1 MKPFLRAPLFPFV
14 FVVIFVVGTCG
25 LALAAG
31 PDSHSNNLRGHEFK
45 GVVNAIESHYGVHH
59 MRIPFLGLA
68 VSLGG
73 RAEGVSG
80 MKLAVFED
88 FHAASAGMFSA
99 GANRTDDLRNVVEH
113 SLGADWQ
120 LFVRTRNED
129 DSDDTL
135 IYVNLGDGNL
145 QMMIV
150 AVEPDEAT
158 VVQMNLTERALKKWM
173 DEPGES
179 ADQQSGHH
187 RRLAQD

>member
-1 MKPFLRAPLFPFV
+1 VKPLLRAILSAFL
-14 FVVIFVVGTCG
+14 FVVCACG
-25 LALAAG
+25 LALAGG
-31 PDSHSNNLRGHEFK
+31 PDSHGNDFRGHEFK

-88 FHAASAGMFSA
+88 FHSASAGMSSSRA
-99 GANRTDDLRNVVEH
+99 GMTDDLRTVVEH
-113 SLGADWQ
+113 SLGPNWQ
-120 LFVRTRNED
+120 LFVRTRNQD

-135 IYVNLGDGNL
+135 IYVNLDDGKL

-150 AVEPDEAT
+150 AIEPDEAT
-158 VVQMNLTERALKKWM
+158 VIQMNLTERALKKWI

-187 RRLAQD
+187 RRLAED